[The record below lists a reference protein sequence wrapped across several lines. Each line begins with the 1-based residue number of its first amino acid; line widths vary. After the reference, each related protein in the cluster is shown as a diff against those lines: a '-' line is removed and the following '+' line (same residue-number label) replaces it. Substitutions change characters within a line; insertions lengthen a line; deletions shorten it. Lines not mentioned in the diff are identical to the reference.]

1 MSGEAWHICWIAVFE
16 RASDGASVLEVE
28 LPGFSKEE
36 D

>member
-1 MSGEAWHICWIAVFE
+1 MSGEARPICWIAVFE
-16 RASDGASVLEVE
+16 RPSDGASVLQIG